1 MGDKSLKAKQRDQKQ
16 KNAAK
21 ASDVVKAQ
29 FKQAAYSTTKVPGQK
44 ASR

>member
-1 MGDKSLKAKQRDQKQ
+1 MGYKSLKAKQRDQKQ
-16 KNAAK
+16 YDAAK

-29 FKQAAYSTTKVPGQK
+29 SNQAAYSTTKVPGQK

>member
-16 KNAAK
+16 KTVAK

-29 FKQAAYSTTKVPGQK
+29 SKQAAYSTTKVPGQK